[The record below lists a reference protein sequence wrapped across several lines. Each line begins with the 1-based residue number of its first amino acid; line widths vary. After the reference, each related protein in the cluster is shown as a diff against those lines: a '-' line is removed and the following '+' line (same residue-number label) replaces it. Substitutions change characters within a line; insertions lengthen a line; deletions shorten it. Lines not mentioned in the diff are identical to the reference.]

1 MPFKFNKQLW
11 EYGRKVE
18 DMALPIVN
26 QLYDCDFKRNENDI
40 YDVLDFRDEEQKKI
54 VEVKGRRILS
64 TKFTDTIITAS
75 KVTAGMMEIDNG
87 WEVYFVFVFLDKMYR
102 YQLKEDDAFECRFTG
117 TNCIQHYMIPIK
129 NMTEITEQEITDY
142 SDQANPLD
150 PEDPEL
156 EVD

>member
-102 YQLKEDDAFECRFTG
+102 YQLKTDDSFECKFTG

-129 NMTEITEQEITDY
+129 NMTEITDQEIRDY

-150 PEDPEL
+150 LEDPEL